1 MSEIR
6 IIGRKKNGNCMYG
19 LFGKAS
25 LYTFTLYGKLC
36 YVFPETRNPRGRVE
50 WATSSRRGLGAA
62 ESSKPWPSATAVGKV
77 VRNEAYG
84 MTHYKQVE
92 REGMNSGRRC
102 ILAFNDPPAFNLNDE
117 NEI

>member
-6 IIGRKKNGNCMYG
+6 IIGRKKNGDCMYG
-19 LFGKAS
+19 HFGQAS
-25 LYTFTLYGKLC
+25 HVTESSVTFSQKC
-36 YVFPETRNPRGRVE
+36 VIRGVGWN
-50 WATSSRRGLGAA
+50 WATSSPGGLGAA
-62 ESSKPWPSATAVGKV
+62 ESSKPWPSATAARKV

>member
-1 MSEIR
+1 MYEIR
-6 IIGRKKNGNCMYG
+6 IIGRKKNGDCMYG
-19 LFGKAS
+19 HFGQAS
-25 LYTFTLYGKLC
+25 LYTFTLYRKLC
-36 YVFPETRNPRGRVE
+36 YVFPETR
-50 WATSSRRGLGAA
+50 
-62 ESSKPWPSATAVGKV
+62 SATAVGKV